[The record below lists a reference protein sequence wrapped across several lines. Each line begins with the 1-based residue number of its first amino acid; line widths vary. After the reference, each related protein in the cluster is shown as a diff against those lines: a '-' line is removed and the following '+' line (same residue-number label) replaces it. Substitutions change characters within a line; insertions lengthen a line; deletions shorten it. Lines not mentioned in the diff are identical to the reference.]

1 MRIAVALLAF
11 SLAGCWSSNGAT
23 PGTQVVVSGL
33 PPVVVVSTNSVSV
46 VPFGPVADGEFGY
59 GWTCTEPQ
67 ANLTI
72 AGITGGSIRIEIE
85 DDDGVIVHDNVY
97 NGGLVGAIS
106 AMTSPGGA
114 PGDWLV
120 RFTFVNVLSIG
131 AIDIDA
137 DEFGDPDEITIA
149 GMYSLQSTYE
159 YEAGWPAGPARV
171 VLASAIALGTVRIRL
186 WDGLGELVMD
196 RTNFAIF
203 VGAFNGDS
211 HSGAA
216 GTWRIRI
223 DINATAT
230 AGAIT
235 IDHP

>member
-1 MRIAVALLAF
+1 MRVVAGLLAI
-11 SLAGCWSSNGAT
+11 SLAGCWSGDGAT
-23 PGTQVVVSGL
+23 PGS
-33 PPVVVVSTNSVSV
+33 PVVPGFPPIVLVSTNSVSV
-46 VPFGPVADGEFGY
+46 VPLGPLANGEFEY
-59 GWTCTEPQ
+59 DWPCTEPQ

-85 DDDGVIVHDNVY
+85 DDDGVTVHDNVY

-106 AMTSPGGA
+106 AMTSPNGA
-114 PGDWLV
+114 PGDWRV
-120 RFTFVNVLSIG
+120 RFTFTNVLSVG

-149 GMYSLQSTYE
+149 GMYSLQSTCE
-159 YEAGWPAGPARV
+159 FEAGWPAGPARV
-171 VLASAIALGTVRIRL
+171 TLASAIALGTVRIRM
-186 WDGLGELVMD
+186 WDGVGELVMD